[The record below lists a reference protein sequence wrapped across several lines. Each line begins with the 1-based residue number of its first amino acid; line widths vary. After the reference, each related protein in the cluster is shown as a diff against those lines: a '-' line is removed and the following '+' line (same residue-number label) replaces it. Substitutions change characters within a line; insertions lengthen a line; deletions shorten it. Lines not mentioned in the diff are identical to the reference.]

1 MLNERN
7 AMNTITYTSARS
19 NLAQTMDKVCD
30 DHAPVII
37 TRKAAKPVVMMS
49 LDDYEALEETAYL
62 LRSPKNA
69 RRLLESIVQ
78 LEADKGTEREL
89 AE

>member
-1 MLNERN
+1 MFKERN